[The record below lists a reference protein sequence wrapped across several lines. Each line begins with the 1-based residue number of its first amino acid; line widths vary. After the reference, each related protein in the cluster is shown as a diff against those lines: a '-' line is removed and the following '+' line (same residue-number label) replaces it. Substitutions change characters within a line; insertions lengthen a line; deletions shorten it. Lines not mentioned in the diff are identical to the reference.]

1 MFDHII
7 TLSLNPAI
15 DATLWVEGIQTGA
28 DNAVLSEK
36 YESAGKAMNV
46 SRALRI
52 YGVESLA
59 LVLAGAHNRER
70 YEEPLKRE
78 GIRCSTV
85 IQGDHIWTVATLDIR
100 YTILPVPG
108 YTRENIAIVEESRTV
123 TRFLREGFTVP
134 YEAVE
139 ELLLLLGREVRE
151 RTLVVISGTLP
162 AGISDQILL
171 DICLAIRERGGLV
184 ALDTSARFTLEEI
197 GRFTPWLIKPN
208 RKELEEMARRELPG
222 TPEIVDFCRELT
234 GRGVCHCLVSMG
246 DSGILYA
253 GAEGVYQVM
262 VPNVSVVSA
271 VGSGDY
277 CLAGFVLGQATKK
290 SLVQSLKT
298 AASFGTAA
306 CLTEGTSPPPP
317 LATANILNQVLLEK
331 LD

>member
-70 YEEPLKRE
+70 NEEPLKRE
-78 GIRCSTV
+78 G
-85 IQGDHIWTVATLDIR
+85 IR

-208 RKELEEMARRELPG
+208 RKELEEMARRILMISGGKLAFDGSFDGLREITGNLTRLRVTTDGRKPALEGCRLISEGHGIFEFEADLSRLSIQGLLEGLSRAAGIRNVEIGKAPIEQVIAQLYQAWDRAGSPGSLPG
-222 TPEIVDFCRELT
+222 
-234 GRGVCHCLVSMG
+234 
-246 DSGILYA
+246 
-253 GAEGVYQVM
+253 
-262 VPNVSVVSA
+262 
-271 VGSGDY
+271 
-277 CLAGFVLGQATKK
+277 
-290 SLVQSLKT
+290 
-298 AASFGTAA
+298 
-306 CLTEGTSPPPP
+306 
-317 LATANILNQVLLEK
+317 
-331 LD
+331 